1 MTSTRIAIIAGTLL
15 LAGAARAAT
24 SSSVPSEVEK
34 SLEASAPVSAPYLD
48 FTSCNVNSKAV
59 TAALLQV
66 PDQDRG
72 SVLAAS
78 GCAVASNETVPT
90 KVDERDRR

>member
-1 MTSTRIAIIAGTLL
+1 MTSIRTAVIAATLL

-24 SSSVPSEVEK
+24 GS
-34 SLEASAPVSAPYLD
+34 SAPAEALKALETGATVSAPYLD
-48 FTSCNVNSKAV
+48 FTSCSVDSKAV

-72 SVLAAS
+72 TVLAAS
-78 GCAVASNETVPT
+78 DCAVASNEAAPSQ
-90 KVDERDRR
+90 VDDRYRR